1 MLNTIKTLNIM
12 TSLNTIKRKIKRF
25 VILLLYCFSSIYA
38 QSENIENSIWISSD
52 SLIFFEY
59 WEINEEP
66 SRKVKISNIYDTED
80 FDFETGDWIQISDT
94 LVSISNKNNNTREC
108 ITIKDTILK
117 YHEKTYY
124 KMPDSIRIESLI
136 NKKLGE
142 ARLYKCIIKNININY
157 FIEQFLKGE
166 NEVNE
171 GEILY
176 FILRKGKF
184 LCLYSIDKYY
194 LTEGIKHCLGYYK
207 YKGKIFILSKNMSFA
222 FKKTKYDPIEYPFY
236 KPHELHYLEEIETI
250 ENIPSREVVYYIDG
264 KKFIQ

>member
-1 MLNTIKTLNIM
+1 MQRKVLVIQNFKSMCQKLRRMLNTIKTLNIM

-80 FDFETGDWIQISDT
+80 FDFETGDWTQISDT
-94 LVSISNKNNNTREC
+94 LVSISNKNNKTREC

-142 ARLYKCIIKNININY
+142 A
-157 FIEQFLKGE
+157 
-166 NEVNE
+166 
-171 GEILY
+171 
-176 FILRKGKF
+176 
-184 LCLYSIDKYY
+184 
-194 LTEGIKHCLGYYK
+194 
-207 YKGKIFILSKNMSFA
+207 
-222 FKKTKYDPIEYPFY
+222 
-236 KPHELHYLEEIETI
+236 
-250 ENIPSREVVYYIDG
+250 
-264 KKFIQ
+264 